1 MGKYKYHRIPMS
13 NNMIAQIMSA
23 IEHSNEGGYATRARY
38 LSAAAPLV
46 DFLVKEFHSQKF
58 ANLSGKHLRAYV
70 KKRQADGIAP
80 ATIMSDLSAIRYVY
94 RLVGGRNRL
103 PDNAELE
110 LEKRK
115 VGEMD
120 RSWLPCEIEKAIA
133 LATGMGRTDV
143 VLAIRL
149 SKEFGL
155 RVSEV
160 AKLRV
165 EHVDKAL
172 DNDHLWVKGKGGQ
185 IREIPVERPEQRK
198 LLEELKEYAN
208 KKGLQKVELVLIE
221 NKKYGVQRKI
231 ESLQN
236 WVINH
241 RSKFTEEGRT
251 IDVKEGYKTKV
262 EKITFHGLRHYY
274 TQKRSEW
281 LEENHIRNAKRNLSE
296 SLGHHRES
304 ITKIY
309 SNKK

>member
-1 MGKYKYHRIPMS
+1 MGNYKYPRIPMS
-13 NNMIAQIMSA
+13 NNMIAQILSA
-23 IEHSNEGGYATRARY
+23 FDHTNEGHYSTKSRY
-38 LSAAAPLV
+38 LSATAPLV
-46 DFLVKEFHSQKF
+46 EFLVKEFHSQKF

-94 RLVGGRNRL
+94 RLVGGKNRL
-103 PDNAELE
+103 PDNAELG

-120 RSWLPCEIEKAIA
+120 RAWLPCEIEKALA
-133 LATGMGRTDV
+133 LAKAMGRTDV
-143 VLAIRL
+143 VFAIRL

-160 AKLRV
+160 ARIRV
-165 EHVDKAL
+165 EHIEKAL

-185 IREIPVERPEQRK
+185 VREVPVERSEQRK
-198 LLEELKEYAN
+198 LLNDLKAYAI
-208 KKGLQKVELVLIE
+208 KKGLQGMELVLSG
-221 NKKYGVQRKI
+221 NKKYGVERKI
-231 ESLQN
+231 DSLQN

-241 RSKFTEEGRT
+241 RSKFTVADRT
-251 IDVKEGYKTKV
+251 NDVKEGYKPKV
-262 EKITFHGLRHYY
+262 DKITFHGLRHYY
-274 TQKRSEW
+274 TQKRGEW
-281 LEENHIRNAKRNLSE
+281 LEANHIRNAKRNLSE

>member
-1 MGKYKYHRIPMS
+1 M
-13 NNMIAQIMSA
+13 
-23 IEHSNEGGYATRARY
+23 
-38 LSAAAPLV
+38 
-46 DFLVKEFHSQKF
+46 QKF

-80 ATIMSDLSAIRYVY
+80 ATIMYDLSDIRYVY
-94 RLVGGRNRL
+94 RLVGGKNRL
-103 PDNAELE
+103 PDNAELG

-120 RSWLPCEIEKAIA
+120 RAWLPSEIEKAIA
-133 LATGMGRTDV
+133 LAKAMGRTDV
-143 VLAIRL
+143 FFAIRL

-160 AKLRV
+160 ARIRV
-165 EHVDKAL
+165 EHIEKAL

-185 IREIPVERPEQRK
+185 VREVPAERSEQRE
-198 LLEELKEYAN
+198 LLNDLKAYAVKN
-208 KKGLQKVELVLIE
+208 GLQGMELVLSE
-221 NKKYGVQRKI
+221 NKKHGVKRKI
-231 ESLQN
+231 DSWQN

-241 RSKFTEEGRT
+241 RSKFTVADRT
-251 IDVKEGYKTKV
+251 NDVKEGYKPKV
-262 EKITFHGLRHYY
+262 DKITFHGLRHYY
-274 TQKRSEW
+274 TQKRGEW

>member
-1 MGKYKYHRIPMS
+1 MDKYKYPRIPMS
-13 NNMIAQIMSA
+13 NNMIAQILSA
-23 IEHSNEGGYATRARY
+23 FDHTNEGHYSTKARY
-38 LSAAAPLV
+38 LSATVPLV
-46 DFLVKEFHSQKF
+46 EFLVKEFHSQKF

-70 KKRQADGIAP
+70 KKRQSDGIAP

-94 RLVGGRNRL
+94 RMVGGKNRL
-103 PDNAELE
+103 PDNAELG

-120 RSWLPCEIEKAIA
+120 RAWLPDEIDKAVE
-133 LATGMGRTDV
+133 LAKAMGRTDV
-143 VLAIRL
+143 VFAIRL

-160 AKLRV
+160 ARIRV
-165 EHVDKAL
+165 EHIEKAI

-185 IREIPVERPEQRK
+185 VREVPVERPEQRE
-198 LLEELKEYAN
+198 LLNDLKAYAA
-208 KKGLQKVELVLIE
+208 KKGLQGMEFVLSD
-221 NKKYGVQRKI
+221 NKKYGVERKI
-231 ESLQN
+231 DSLQN

-241 RSKFTEEGRT
+241 RSKFTVADRT
-251 IDVKEGYKTKV
+251 NDVKEGYKPKV
-262 EKITFHGLRHYY
+262 DKITFHGLRHYY
-274 TQKRSEW
+274 TQKRGEW
-281 LEENHIRNAKRNLSE
+281 LEANHIRNAKRNLSE

>member
-1 MGKYKYHRIPMS
+1 MGKYKYPRIPMS
-13 NNMIAQIMSA
+13 NNMIAQILSA
-23 IEHSNEGGYATRARY
+23 FDHTNEGHYSTKACY
-38 LSAAAPLV
+38 LSATAPLV
-46 DFLVKEFHSQKF
+46 EFLVKEFHSQKF
-58 ANLSGKHLRAYV
+58 ANLRGKHLRAYV

-94 RLVGGRNRL
+94 RLVSGKNRL
-103 PDNAELE
+103 PDNAELG

-120 RSWLPCEIEKAIA
+120 RAWLPCEIEKAIA
-133 LATGMGRTDV
+133 LAKAMGRTDV
-143 VLAIRL
+143 VFAIRL

-160 AKLRV
+160 ARIRV
-165 EHVDKAL
+165 DHIEKAL

-185 IREIPVERPEQRK
+185 VREVPVERPEQRE
-198 LLEELKEYAN
+198 LLNDLKAYAVKN
-208 KKGLQKVELVLIE
+208 GLQGMELVLSE
-221 NKKYGVQRKI
+221 NKKHGVKRKI
-231 ESLQN
+231 DSWQN

-241 RSKFTEEGRT
+241 RSKFTEDDRT
-251 IDVKEGYKTKV
+251 NAVKEGYKPKV
-262 EKITFHGLRHYY
+262 DKITFHGLRHYY

-281 LEENHIRNAKRNLSE
+281 LEGNHIRNAKRNLSE

>member
-1 MGKYKYHRIPMS
+1 MGKYKYPKIPMS
-13 NNMIAQIMSA
+13 NNMIAQILSA
-23 IEHSNEGGYATRARY
+23 FDHTNEGHYSTKARY
-38 LSAAAPLV
+38 LSATAPLV
-46 DFLVKEFHSQKF
+46 EFLVKEFHSQKF

-70 KKRQADGIAP
+70 VKRQADGIAP

-94 RLVGGRNRL
+94 RLVGGKNRL
-103 PDNAELE
+103 PDNAELG

-120 RSWLPCEIEKAIA
+120 RAWLPDEIDKAIT
-133 LATGMGRTDV
+133 LAKAMGRTDV
-143 VLAIRL
+143 AFAIRL

-160 AKLRV
+160 ARIRV
-165 EHVDKAL
+165 EHIEKAL

-185 IREIPVERPEQRK
+185 VREVPVERPEQRE
-198 LLEELKEYAN
+198 LLNDLKAYAT
-208 KKGLQKVELVLIE
+208 KKGLQGMELVLSD
-221 NKKYGVQRKI
+221 NKKYGVERKI
-231 ESLQN
+231 DSLQN

-241 RSKFTEEGRT
+241 RSKFTVADRT
-251 IDVKEGYKTKV
+251 NDVKEGYKPKV
-262 EKITFHGLRHYY
+262 DKITFHGLRHYY
-274 TQKRSEW
+274 TQKRGEW
-281 LEENHIRNAKRNLSE
+281 LEANHIRNAKRNLSE

>member
-1 MGKYKYHRIPMS
+1 MGKYKYPRIPMS
-13 NNMIAQIMSA
+13 NNMIAQILSTFD
-23 IEHSNEGGYATRARY
+23 HTNEGHYSTKARY
-38 LSAAAPLV
+38 LSAIAPLV
-46 DFLVKEFHSQKF
+46 EFLVKEFHLQKF

-94 RLVGGRNRL
+94 RLVGGKNRL
-103 PDNAELE
+103 PDNAELG

-120 RSWLPCEIEKAIA
+120 RSWLPEEIEKAVA
-133 LATGMGRTDV
+133 LAKAMGRTDV
-143 VLAIRL
+143 VFAIGL

-160 AKLRV
+160 ARIRV
-165 EHVDKAL
+165 EHIEKAL

-185 IREIPVERPEQRK
+185 VREVPVERSEQRE
-198 LLEELKEYAN
+198 LLNDLKAHATKN
-208 KKGLQKVELVLIE
+208 GLQGMELVLSE
-221 NKKYGVQRKI
+221 NKKYGVKRKI
-231 ESLQN
+231 DSWQN

-241 RSKFTEEGRT
+241 RSKFTDADRT
-251 IDVKEGYKTKV
+251 NDVKAGYKPKV
-262 EKITFHGLRHYY
+262 DKITFHGLRHYY
-274 TQKRSEW
+274 TQKRDEW

>member
-1 MGKYKYHRIPMS
+1 MGKYKYPRIPMS
-13 NNMIAQIMSA
+13 NNMIAQILSA
-23 IEHSNEGGYATRARY
+23 FDHTNEGHYSTKARY
-38 LSAAAPLV
+38 LSAIAPLV
-46 DFLVKEFHSQKF
+46 EFLVKEFHLQKL
-58 ANLSGKHLRAYV
+58 ANLSGKHIRAYV

-94 RLVGGRNRL
+94 RLVGGKNRL
-103 PDNAELE
+103 PDNAELG

-120 RSWLPCEIEKAIA
+120 RAWLPDEIDKAIA
-133 LATGMGRTDV
+133 LAQAMGRTDV
-143 VLAIRL
+143 AFAIRL

-160 AKLRV
+160 ARIRV
-165 EHVDKAL
+165 EHIERAL

-185 IREIPVERPEQRK
+185 VREVPVERLEQRE
-198 LLEELKEYAN
+198 LLNDLKAYAT
-208 KKGLQKVELVLIE
+208 KKGLQGMELVLSD
-221 NKKYGVQRKI
+221 NKKYGVERKI
-231 ESLQN
+231 DSLQN

-241 RSKFTEEGRT
+241 RSKFTVADRT
-251 IDVKEGYKTKV
+251 NDVKEGYKPKV
-262 EKITFHGLRHYY
+262 DKITFHGLRHYY
-274 TQKRSEW
+274 TQKRGEW